1 MHTRLRFSWEAT
13 EATMVRLVKAGLVAV
28 VVVLAA
34 GAVSAQMRGLGR
46 IEGSVA
52 DDSGAPIEGVV
63 IKLALGDGSALEG
76 KSDAKGKWVVAGV
89 GRGEFAASFT
99 KDGFTTKRL
108 KLVLEKEIGRSN
120 PIPVTMKK
128 GA

>member
-1 MHTRLRFSWEAT
+1 MARLFK
-13 EATMVRLVKAGLVAV
+13 VGL
-28 VVVLAA
+28 VVLAVLVA
-34 GAVSAQMRGLGR
+34 TGSLQAQMRGLGR

-52 DDSGAPIEGVV
+52 DDGGAPLEGVV
-63 IKLALGDGSALEG
+63 VKLALGDGSALEG

-89 GRGEFAASFT
+89 GKGEFAASFT
-99 KDGFTTKRL
+99 KDGFATKRL

-120 PIPVTMKK
+120 PIPVTLKK

>member
-1 MHTRLRFSWEAT
+1 MGKFLTIGF
-13 EATMVRLVKAGLVAV
+13 
-28 VVVLAA
+28 VVLTVLV
-34 GAVSAQMRGLGR
+34 GTSTVDAQMRGLGR

-52 DDSGAPIEGVV
+52 DDGGAPVEGVV
-63 IKLALGDGSALEG
+63 VKLALGDGSALEG
-76 KSDAKGKWVVAGV
+76 KSDAKGNFVVAGV

-120 PIPVTMKK
+120 PIKVQMKK
-128 GA
+128 GAA